1 MTALNPELQDLK
13 QEEATTKRKTP
24 FMETVD
30 NLRRSTSAKIGFFI
44 IVFHVLLALL
54 SPYITGAM
62 RQDPF
67 TREAGR
73 NQESSISHYSSCA
86 LSVFGIGAH
95 DCVRPEKYTSGMQ
108 HWFGGDSQGRDVFAR
123 TLLGGRTLLTVTI
136 FGTTMAML
144 WGSFVGIML
153 GFLGGRADEI
163 MMRLVDAFLA
173 IPWLLFLLLIV
184 GIVGTDPWIQMLTLG
199 FFYGIPVIR
208 VARAA
213 TQDYVTREFVLAA
226 RARGEK
232 KITVMLRELLPNVL
246 DVLLVEGAMRWSWML
261 LAFISLSFLGFG
273 VPPSNARTDWGLMIS
288 QSRSI
293 LQLQPWATF
302 GPILF
307 LSSLIVGIN
316 LFADALAKALGLDRS
331 QGAPV

>member
-1 MTALNPELQDLK
+1 MAAITPEIQDV
-13 QEEATTKRKTP
+13 QEESLQKRKSP
-24 FMETVD
+24 LVETVE
-30 NLRRSTSAKIGFFI
+30 NLRRSWSGMIGI
-44 IVFHVLLALL
+44 ALITFHILLALT
-54 SPYITGAM
+54 SPYIVARM
-62 RQDPF
+62 PQDPF

-73 NQESSISHYSSCA
+73 NAPVSAE
-86 LSVFGIGAH
+86 
-95 DCVRPEKYTSGMQ
+95 
-108 HWFGGDSQGRDVFAR
+108 HWFGGDEQGRDVFTR
-123 TLLGGRTLLTVTI
+123 TLLGGRTLLLVTI
-136 FGTTMAML
+136 IGTTIAML

-153 GFLGGRADEI
+153 GFLGGYADEI
-163 MMRLVDAFLA
+163 SMRLVDAFLA

-184 GIVGTDPWIQMLTLG
+184 GIVGTEPWIQMLTLG

-213 TQDYVTREFVLAA
+213 TQDYVSREFVLAA

-232 KITVMLRELLPNVL
+232 KLTIMLRELLPNVL

-273 VPPSNARTDWGLMIS
+273 VPPGGERTDWGLMIS
-288 QSRSI
+288 QSRKI
-293 LQLQPWATF
+293 MALQPWATF
-302 GPILF
+302 GPIIM
-307 LSSLIVGIN
+307 LSSLIIGIN